1 MALSF
6 CLLHI
11 TQCQGHN
18 NSLRDRPWLGCG
30 LSTYTQCRG
39 DWFLFET
46 IGVLV
51 CIVCVD
57 RCQTHGHTHMHPLG
71 QKLCL
76 KESTQE

>member
-18 NSLRDRPWLGCG
+18 NSLRDRPWLGRG
-30 LSTYTQCRG
+30 LSTYTHG
-39 DWFLFET
+39 AEVTGFLFET

-57 RCQTHGHTHMHPLG
+57 
-71 QKLCL
+71 
-76 KESTQE
+76 